1 MSQFKF
7 IAKKYIAYVAFLE
20 KKSQK
25 NFLRFTKWLLH
36 YIRLKS
42 NDHTFKSTYLPRYE
56 EGQIIFVD
64 FGCGIGHEF
73 SYPHYAIVLNIKD
86 MKKNSLLTVVPMTSK
101 KEKHKILKPWEHELK
116 QPIPSLLGEKALAN
130 FDLEKPEYAGLK
142 NDLVQ
147 LALQNVT
154 KEDFDKKYAA
164 LLAQGV
170 QSIYE
175 SNKAIMELRE
185 KMKEGSIVET
195 NQIKTISKARILFPT
210 KKSHPLYSIR
220 INPYDLREI
229 KYKII
234 QNIILSDVDNIP
246 KERL

>member
-1 MSQFKF
+1 MPQFRS
-7 IAKKYIAYVAFLE
+7 IVKKYLTYAAFLE
-20 KKSQK
+20 KNSQK
-25 NFLRFTKWLLH
+25 NFLRFTKWLLK
-36 YIRLKS
+36 YIRLKL
-42 NDHTFKSTYLPRYE
+42 NERKFKATYLPRYE

-64 FGCGIGHEF
+64 FGCGVGNEF

-86 MKKNSLLTVVPMTSK
+86 MKKNAILTVVPLTSK

-116 QPIPSLLGEKALAN
+116 QSIPSLLGEKALSN
-130 FDLEKPEYAGLK
+130 FDLERPEHTDLK

-147 LALQNVT
+147 LALQNLPR
-154 KEDFDKKYAA
+154 KEFDEKYAS

-170 QSIYE
+170 RILYE
-175 SNKAIMELRE
+175 HSREIMELRD

-210 KKSHPLYSIR
+210 KKSHALYGIK
-220 INPYDLREI
+220 INDNDLYAI
-229 KYKII
+229 KYKIM
-234 QNIILSDVDNIP
+234 QNIIRSDIDSNP